1 MMSKISSETVSSQ
14 KRIGDDLN
22 YSFGYV
28 YDENYAHRLVSAG
41 ERYYKYD
48 SNGNIVMEQDGSFEA
63 NGTEG
68 AYHRI
73 NRETDDVYSTDY
85 GWGLYKDSDGK
96 KSTTRAYSRTY
107 DWNERNQLV
116 GSADANYTTT
126 YVYGQDGQR
135 SNKYT
140 KNSETLY
147 FNKMW
152 THRTDSGLKVYGGQ
166 TAKNIYLGETRI
178 VTKLNAGSNPTVQ
191 EESDKQYFY
200 HSDHLGSASLISDC
214 DGNEYQRIEYTPYGE
229 IWVEKTENN
238 GLAYLPYK
246 FTGKEMDEET
256 GLYYYG
262 ARYLDPK
269 YSKWIST
276 DPALG
281 EYIPKAPINEE
292 ARRYNQN
299 LPGMGGVFNPINGG
313 LYAYAA
319 NNPVRYI
326 DPDGNFE
333 VDSHNPMRI
342 FANLDDVDDLINAS
356 AYLQAP
362 NCGYTITAYGE
373 KSGIT
378 KNFTSYGEILD
389 YLCPVVDAT
398 KVNVYGINPRVALG
412 VGIGLEAYIVTIY
425 KPADKKANKES
436 SKEAYIVLGA
446 QGGCGVEVGLGA
458 FGTDTL
464 RDLIIKT
471 MTPNLRDTAISN
483 VLNHSGECPIPHY
496 TQQAKVSVGIGISFD
511 MKNCQQ
517 NGIELGN
524 IGGGVYWGARAIWKI
539 R

>member
-1 MMSKISSETVSSQ
+1 
-14 KRIGDDLN
+14 
-22 YSFGYV
+22 
-28 YDENYAHRLVSAG
+28 
-41 ERYYKYD
+41 
-48 SNGNIVMEQDGSFEA
+48 MEQDGSFEA

-214 DGNEYQRIEYTPYGE
+214 EGNEYQRIEYTPYGE

-269 YSKWIST
+269 YSRWIST

-281 EYIPKAPINEE
+281 EYIPAAGKAN
-292 ARRYNQN
+292 AKDMAN
-299 LPGMGGVFNPINGG
+299 LPGMGGIFNHTNAG
-313 LYAYAA
+313 LFHYAG

-326 DPDGNFE
+326 DPDGRNIIQLL
-333 VDSHNPMRI
+333 DPNGARI
-342 FANLDDVDDLINAS
+342 GPVAFGHSAALVGNDKDGWLYYSNDGKKSIDL
-356 AYLQAP
+356 QW
-362 NCGYTITAYGE
+362 
-373 KSGIT
+373 
-378 KNFTSYGEILD
+378 F
-389 YLCPVVDAT
+389 AT
-398 KVNVYGINPRVALG
+398 KEEFFTEYSATRGAPFNYFENIKVETNSDQDKAMQDKAFELAGIDSEKGFAAKETGERMIISDDRPSVYDKFDNNCSGH
-412 VGIGLEAYIVTIY
+412 VGIIAEAGGLFST
-425 KPADKKANKES
+425 S
-436 SKEAYIVLGA
+436 
-446 QGGCGVEVGLGA
+446 EV
-458 FGTDTL
+458 
-464 RDLIIKT
+464 
-471 MTPNLRDTAISN
+471 
-483 VLNHSGECPIPHY
+483 IPKLQWIGKYEDYVNTYGSPY
-496 TQQAKVSVGIGISFD
+496 TSF
-511 MKNCQQ
+511 
-517 NGIELGN
+517 
-524 IGGGVYWGARAIWKI
+524 
-539 R
+539 

>member
-1 MMSKISSETVSSQ
+1 MTGKTSTETVTPQ
-14 KRIGDDLN
+14 KSIGDNLN
-22 YSFGYV
+22 YSFKYV
-28 YDENYAHRLVSAG
+28 YDEKYAHRLVSAG

-107 DWNERNQLV
+107 DWNERNLLV

-152 THRTDSGLKVYGGQ
+152 THRTDSGLKMYGGQ

-214 DGNEYQRIEYTPYGE
+214 EGNEYQRIEYTPYGE

-269 YSKWIST
+269 YSRWISA

-281 EYIPKAPINEE
+281 EYMSGADIGCGGI
-292 ARRYNQN
+292 YNHVNFN
-299 LPGMGGVFNPINGG
+299 LYHYAGNNPI
-313 LYAYAA
+313 
-319 NNPVRYI
+319 RYI
-326 DPDGNFE
+326 DPDGRNT
-333 VDSHNPMRI
+333 
-342 FANLDDVDDLINAS
+342 LDDYAYQLRTRGETEAATRIERQAAEAS
-356 AYLQAP
+356 TSSSFLLKQEFAKFM
-362 NCGYTITAYGE
+362 NSFDKT
-373 KSGIT
+373 KSFLDNT
-378 KNFTSYGEILD
+378 SNF
-389 YLCPVVDAT
+389 VV
-398 KVNVYGINPRVALG
+398 L
-412 VGIGLEAYIVTIY
+412 
-425 KPADKKANKES
+425 
-436 SKEAYIVLGA
+436 
-446 QGGCGVEVGLGA
+446 
-458 FGTDTL
+458 
-464 RDLIIKT
+464 
-471 MTPNLRDTAISN
+471 
-483 VLNHSGECPIPHY
+483 SGECLKKTGDVSCKIKGY
-496 TQQAKVSVGIGISFD
+496 TKGTQSQLPLPAYNDPSKVEAGKSLCKTGS
-511 MKNCQQ
+511 K
-517 NGIELGN
+517 LGN
-524 IGGGVYWGARAIWKI
+524 VIIVASIAYDITDGIKVGYETDDFWHGFYRGATNVATTCFTIGGGIAGGALGSFVTPGVGTTVGGIAGGMATEVFFGWVFGKI
-539 R
+539 EENVFKQEDYIELY

>member
-1 MMSKISSETVSSQ
+1 MTGKASLETVTPQ
-14 KRIGDDLN
+14 KSIGDNLN
-22 YSFGYV
+22 YSFKYV
-28 YDENYAHRLVSAG
+28 YDEKYAHRLVSAG

-96 KSTTRAYSRTY
+96 KTTTRAYSRTY
-107 DWNERNQLV
+107 DWNERNLLV

-152 THRTDSGLKVYGGQ
+152 THRTDSALKVYGGQ

-214 DGNEYQRIEYTPYGE
+214 EGNEYQRIEYTPYGE

-246 FTGKEMDEET
+246 FTGKEIDEET

-269 YSKWIST
+269 YSRWLST

-281 EYIPKAPINEE
+281 EYIPKAGKGTADE
-292 ARRYNQN
+292 AGKLAGQGGIFNSVNQSLYNYASN
-299 LPGMGGVFNPINGG
+299 NPIK
-313 LYAYAA
+313 YS
-319 NNPVRYI
+319 
-326 DPDGNFE
+326 DPDGR
-333 VDSHNPMRI
+333 NPI
-342 FANLDDVDDLINAS
+342 SIAVCWAAAFAS
-356 AYLQAP
+356 AATAAYFATPSGQKGLQDLAEALSYGVQAA
-362 NCGYTITAYGE
+362 NQAVSNAINNTVECVKTNVEYYNIAKAKAKELAKEYTDRKSTGSYTITFA
-373 KSGIT
+373 SG
-378 KNFTSYGEILD
+378 
-389 YLCPVVDAT
+389 
-398 KVNVYGINPRVALG
+398 
-412 VGIGLEAYIVTIY
+412 
-425 KPADKKANKES
+425 
-436 SKEAYIVLGA
+436 
-446 QGGCGVEVGLGA
+446 
-458 FGTDTL
+458 
-464 RDLIIKT
+464 KT
-471 MTPNLRDTAISN
+471 Y
-483 VLNHSGECPIPHY
+483 SG
-496 TQQAKVSVGIGISFD
+496 K
-511 MKNCQQ
+511 
-517 NGIELGN
+517 
-524 IGGGVYWGARAIWKI
+524 GGVKRAIESAAF
-539 R
+539 

>member
-1 MMSKISSETVSSQ
+1 MTGKTSKETVTPQ
-14 KRIGDDLN
+14 KSIGDNLN

-28 YDENYAHRLVSAG
+28 YDEKYAHRLVSAG

-85 GWGLYKDSDGK
+85 GWGLYKDSDSK
-96 KSTTRAYSRTY
+96 KTTTRAYSRTY

-152 THRTDSGLKVYGGQ
+152 THRTDSALKVYGGQ

-281 EYIPKAPINEE
+281 DYIPKAPINEE

-299 LPGMGGVFNPINGG
+299 LPGMGGVFNTVNFN
-313 LYAYAA
+313 LYHYAS
-319 NNPVRYI
+319 NNPIKYT
-326 DPDGNFE
+326 DPDGRAIETIWDAFNVSLDLVSFGSN
-333 VDSHNPMRI
+333 VATGNLWGAACDLASLMYDG
-342 FANLDDVDDLINAS
+342 FATATPGLPGGTGAAKLVKQLTKEYGDDAAKLVIRYADDIAELFFKRGNSRKLAENIVKSLKLAGRPAGTAAHHIVAGGSRFAKETRTILAKFHIDIN
-356 AYLQAP
+356 
-362 NCGYTITAYGE
+362 
-373 KSGIT
+373 
-378 KNFTSYGEILD
+378 
-389 YLCPVVDAT
+389 DAT
-398 KVNVYGINPRVALG
+398 NG
-412 VGIGLEAYIVTIY
+412 VFLDTA
-425 KPADKKANKES
+425 KH
-436 SKEAYIVLGA
+436 
-446 QGGCGVEVGLGA
+446 VGLHTKEYYTKVHSMLSKA
-458 FGTDTL
+458 TTREEAIKILKQIAKQLEEGTFL
-464 RDLIIKT
+464 
-471 MTPNLRDTAISN
+471 
-483 VLNHSGECPIPHY
+483 
-496 TQQAKVSVGIGISFD
+496 
-511 MKNCQQ
+511 
-517 NGIELGN
+517 
-524 IGGGVYWGARAIWKI
+524 
-539 R
+539 

>member
-1 MMSKISSETVSSQ
+1 MTVREQVSFLCGTAIYADNRLGIYGTETEYSYDSARRWLDTIKTCNKWGKSLQNISYSFDAVGNVLGYENNCLDMVTGNYRTSQTYSYDNLYQLVKADGETVYDPNHSGIAPEFKSKYSQ
-14 KRIGDDLN
+14 IFEFDADGLGNMTGKASQETVTPQKSIGDNLN
-22 YSFGYV
+22 YSIKYV
-28 YDENYAHRLVSAG
+28 YDEKYAHRLVSAG

-96 KSTTRAYSRTY
+96 KTTTRAYSRTY

-147 FNKMW
+147 FNRMW
-152 THRTDSGLKVYGGQ
+152 THRTDSALKVYGGQ

-214 DGNEYQRIEYTPYGE
+214 EGNEYQRIEYTPYGE

-281 EYIPKAPINEE
+281 DYIPKAPVNEE

-313 LYAYAA
+313 LYHYAA
-319 NNPVRYI
+319 NCPVRYI
-326 DPDGNFE
+326 DPTGMSDEDYYKSDWISRIPFQHQKGVQKY
-333 VDSHNPMRI
+333 VDKR
-342 FANLDDVDDLINAS
+342 NAQHRENIK
-356 AYLQAP
+356 YLAS
-362 NCGYTITAYGE
+362 TIYGE
-373 KSGIT
+373 SR
-378 KNFTSYGEILD
+378 GEIQ
-389 YLCPVVDAT
+389 
-398 KVNVYGINPRVALG
+398 K
-412 VGIGLEAYIVTIY
+412 
-425 KPADKKANKES
+425 
-436 SKEAYIVLGA
+436 
-446 QGGCGVEVGLGA
+446 Q
-458 FGTDTL
+458 
-464 RDLIIKT
+464 
-471 MTPNLRDTAISN
+471 
-483 VLNHSGECPIPHY
+483 
-496 TQQAKVSVGIGISFD
+496 
-511 MKNCQQ
+511 
-517 NGIELGN
+517 
-524 IGGGVYWGARAIWKI
+524 
-539 R
+539 